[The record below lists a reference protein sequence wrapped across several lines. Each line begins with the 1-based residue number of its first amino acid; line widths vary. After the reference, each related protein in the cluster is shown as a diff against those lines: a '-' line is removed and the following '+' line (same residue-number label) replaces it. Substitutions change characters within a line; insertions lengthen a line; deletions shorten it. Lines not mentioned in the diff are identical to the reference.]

1 MTPKHLETC
10 TGKLMEVDE
19 DAAESFR
26 FAMVEAEWHAK
37 RAADL
42 RISSWA
48 LYHRTLGTR
57 PQWKAKKKGGAS

>member
-1 MTPKHLETC
+1 MTPKQIESC
-10 TGKLMEVDE
+10 TAKLMQVDE

-26 FAMVEAEWHAK
+26 FAMIEANWHGR

-57 PQWKAKKKGGAS
+57 PQPRAMKKRGTS